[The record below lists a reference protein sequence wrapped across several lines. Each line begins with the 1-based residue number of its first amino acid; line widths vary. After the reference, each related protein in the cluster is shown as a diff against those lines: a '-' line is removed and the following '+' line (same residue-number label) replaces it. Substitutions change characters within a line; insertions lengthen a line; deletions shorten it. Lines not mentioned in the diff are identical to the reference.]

1 MATSRLYE
9 NKDITCILKLEY
21 YFYAQRKINKTIL
34 KIKEEIA
41 LLRMNGV

>member
-9 NKDITCILKLEY
+9 NKDIILKLEY